1 MVLNFIEI
9 SSNQMSNHCK
19 KKLLSLKIPEVFF
32 CKRLGR
38 ILVIG
43 KVLYYFTAL
52 VVWYSVLTSGIH
64 ILKKGSGKFWNKL

>member
-1 MVLNFIEI
+1 MLF
-9 SSNQMSNHCK
+9 
-19 KKLLSLKIPEVFF
+19 LKIPEVVF

-52 VVWYSVLTSGIH
+52 VEWYSVLTSGIH